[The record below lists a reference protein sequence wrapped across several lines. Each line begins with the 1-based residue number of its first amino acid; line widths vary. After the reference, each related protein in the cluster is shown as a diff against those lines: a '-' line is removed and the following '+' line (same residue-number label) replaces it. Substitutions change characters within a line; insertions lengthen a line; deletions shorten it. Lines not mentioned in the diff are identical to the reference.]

1 MSIPGHPHPCLVA
14 FWWLTCAEHPG
25 NAVVA
30 ALNGAGGA
38 LDLLTTQPSATP
50 AFMNM
55 AVPSGVAGLD
65 AGPGEVLVA
74 VDVGGFAAW
83 ALQLLVLRPT
93 VVVTTDLHPLCF
105 YPLPRSWNNTDNDG
119 DVDVISSRYV
129 WMRQWGG
136 LSSGCRARV
145 DGP

>member
-1 MSIPGHPHPCLVA
+1 
-14 FWWLTCAEHPG
+14 
-25 NAVVA
+25 
-30 ALNGAGGA
+30 
-38 LDLLTTQPSATP
+38 
-50 AFMNM
+50 M